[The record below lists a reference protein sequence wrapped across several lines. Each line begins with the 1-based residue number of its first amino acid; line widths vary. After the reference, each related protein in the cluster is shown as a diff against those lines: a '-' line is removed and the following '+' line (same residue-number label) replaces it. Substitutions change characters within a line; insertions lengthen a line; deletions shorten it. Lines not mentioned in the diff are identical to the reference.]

1 MREFEAANGEASL
14 TLSERVKRL
23 AAAAWQLSP
32 AQWREVRALARA
44 KDRLL

>member
-1 MREFEAANGEASL
+1 MREFEAANGEESL

-32 AQWREVRALARA
+32 AQWRQVRALARA